1 MDILECNLYFCY
13 HYLIADKLF
22 NIVLTKWHRMKCHLD
37 EKSWHTLLT
46 LIWID
51 VHQPTHSTKYH
62 KSCQLDVSV
71 SLLTIFWFICENE
84 GEKEEEEDFQVSLWG
99 WREKK
104 QSNLDFFCW
113 KYIQQFSLINDGS
126 KNWLAGFQTQL
137 IYQNMSVPFQVLLLP
152 RNFIHRPVH
161 LFEKLNQNSLHFKI
175 QTMLVI
181 FWFSLRETAAP
192 K

>member
-1 MDILECNLYFCY
+1 MASNEMSFGRKVV
-13 HYLIADKLF
+13 A
-22 NIVLTKWHRMKCHLD
+22 HLVD
-37 EKSWHTLLT
+37 FDLNRCASA
-46 LIWID
+46 
-51 VHQPTHSTKYH
+51 THSTKYH

-161 LFEKLNQNSLHFKI
+161 LFKKLNQNSLHFKI
-175 QTMLVI
+175 QTVLVI

-192 K
+192 M

>member
-51 VHQPTHSTKYH
+51 VHQRHIQPNITKA
-62 KSCQLDVSV
+62 V
-71 SLLTIFWFICENE
+71 SLMFLFHFWQFFDLFVRMKEKKKKKKTSKCLCEA
-84 GEKEEEEDFQVSLWG
+84 GEK
-99 WREKK
+99 KK

-126 KNWLAGFQTQL
+126 KNWLAAFQTQL

-161 LFEKLNQNSLHFKI
+161 LFKKLNQNSLHFKI
-175 QTMLVI
+175 QTVLVI
-181 FWFSLRETAAP
+181 FWFSLRETATA